1 MRVYKIQ
8 TNKMFMSCYKGM
20 FIVLFFLEHK
30 DTVLP
35 KVWKNICM
43 NLFRAASNTELNL
56 CSLFLRTKLI

>member
-1 MRVYKIQ
+1 
-8 TNKMFMSCYKGM
+8 M

-35 KVWKNICM
+35 EVWKSICM